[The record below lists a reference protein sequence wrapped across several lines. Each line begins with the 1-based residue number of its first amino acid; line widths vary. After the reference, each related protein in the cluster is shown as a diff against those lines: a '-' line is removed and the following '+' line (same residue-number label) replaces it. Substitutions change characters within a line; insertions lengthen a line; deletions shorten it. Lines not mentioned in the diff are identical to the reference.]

1 MADKKPARK
10 PVDYRVKEK
19 SLIGN
24 EIHEAGAV
32 VAYDGLPAE
41 NLEPMCDVGRARY
54 QEYLDSNKTRAA
66 NMMNQYSESQV
77 GDMDSFAKAWAKAQ
91 ADYADTMAETIADA
105 IREGIAAG
113 IALVHGSQ
121 AKEVKTEIIPA

>member
-1 MADKKPARK
+1 MADKKPARE

-91 ADYADTMAETIADA
+91 AGQADTIADA

-113 IALVHGSQ
+113 VALVHASQ
-121 AKEVKTEIIPA
+121 AKAGKTERIPA